1 MIINHSGSFFIR
13 HAKVLTGLFDP
24 QLYWSSGFSMRC
36 EGSLT
41 LTVERLAAGTWLVW
55 RVVVLVA
62 GELVASGALIV
73 VGVEDLEVGRG
84 LEAGRGSRVV
94 VGGGGGLG
102 LPATADVT
110 ISACSKTISDERLT
124 LARDNVILTLV
135 LDVSSG
141 DEAD

>member
-41 LTVERLAAGTWLVW
+41 LTVERLAAGTGLVW
-55 RVVVLVA
+55 RVMVLVA

-94 VGGGGGLG
+94 VGGGGGGLC

-110 ISACSKTISDERLT
+110 ISACSKTISDERLN
-124 LARDNVILTLV
+124 LARDHV
-135 LDVSSG
+135 LSFSTDPG
-141 DEAD
+141 T